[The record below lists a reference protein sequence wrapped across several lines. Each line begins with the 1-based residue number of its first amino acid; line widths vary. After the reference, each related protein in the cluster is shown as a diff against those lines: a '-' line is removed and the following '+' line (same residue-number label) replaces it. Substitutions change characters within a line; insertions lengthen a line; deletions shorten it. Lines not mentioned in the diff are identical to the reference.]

1 MIGKVLRSVLRH
13 LGFSDDKSVSQKCKL
28 LIKLQNCIMFKD
40 INQNDFQN
48 SFENCF
54 EINLFWLEMLIA

>member
-1 MIGKVLRSVLRH
+1 
-13 LGFSDDKSVSQKCKL
+13 
-28 LIKLQNCIMFKD
+28 MFKD

-54 EINLFWLEMLIA
+54 EINLFWLEMLIAWM